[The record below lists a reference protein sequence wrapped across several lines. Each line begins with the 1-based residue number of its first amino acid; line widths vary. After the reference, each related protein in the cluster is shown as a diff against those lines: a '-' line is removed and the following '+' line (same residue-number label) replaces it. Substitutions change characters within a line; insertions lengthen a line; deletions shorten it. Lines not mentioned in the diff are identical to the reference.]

1 MAKRKRTEGHERQTL
16 QWPKEKGQKDTKD
29 RLYNGQ
35 KKKDRRTRK
44 TDSTM
49 AKRKRTDSTMA
60 KRKRTEGQTMINKT
74 VHKKLKIGQ
83 HDLQAVKNN
92 KILIYI
98 DTILLR

>member
-1 MAKRKRTEGHERQTL
+1 MRKTDSTMAKRKRTEGHERQTL

-49 AKRKRTDSTMA
+49 AKRKRT
-60 KRKRTEGQTMINKT
+60 EGHERQTLQWPKE
-74 VHKKLKIGQ
+74 KGQ
-83 HDLQAVKNN
+83 KDKQ
-92 KILIYI
+92 
-98 DTILLR
+98 

>member
-1 MAKRKRTEGHERQTL
+1 MRKTDSTMAKRKRTEGHERQTL

-49 AKRKRTDSTMA
+49 AKRKRT
-60 KRKRTEGQTMINKT
+60 EGQTMINKT

>member
-49 AKRKRTDSTMA
+49 AKRKRT
-60 KRKRTEGQTMINKT
+60 EGQTMINKT

>member
-49 AKRKRTDSTMA
+49 AKRKRT
-60 KRKRTEGQTMINKT
+60 EGQTMINKT
-74 VHKKLKIGQ
+74 VHKKLKIEQ